1 MGSAAGR
8 HARPG
13 PGFALT
19 LLTAVAAPAA
29 LAAQTTEARDSV
41 VLTNGTTLRG
51 RIVRIDD
58 KELILRI
65 GSRDRA
71 IPRNQ
76 IRSLVSVAA
85 EQRLLLETWQN
96 TDPTDVTALL
106 ALASKADAAGLPH
119 EARLLRWYAV
129 LQRPRDAAIHAAL
142 GNKKERDGFLVE
154 IDGNWVPFEQADA
167 LGKDF
172 DDAWRLRSEHFA
184 IRCAAGLRMGLDTL
198 MELEGLYWAMHE
210 LFGLELGPYELVE
223 PIDVRLYRD
232 RPQMP
237 NLANTVGAYFAAG
250 EPALYTCVED
260 GRPYGLMHEATH
272 ALLHWFFVRA
282 AKSRGELPAWLD
294 EGWAEYMDGRVAV
307 PAPGQNRVGA

>member
-1 MGSAAGR
+1 MGTAAG
-8 HARPG
+8 HARQRR
-13 PGFALT
+13 GFAP
-19 LLTAVAAPAA
+19 LLLLAVVAAPAH

-41 VLTNGTTLRG
+41 VLTNGAQLRG

-58 KELILRI
+58 KELTLRI

-71 IPRNQ
+71 IPRSQ
-76 IRSLVSVAA
+76 IRSLTSVAA
-85 EQRLLLETWQN
+85 EQRQLIETWQN
-96 TDPTDVTALL
+96 TNPADVAAVL
-106 ALASKADAAGLPH
+106 ALAGKADTAGLPY

-198 MELEGLYWAMHE
+198 MELEGLY
-210 LFGLELGPYELVE
+210 
-223 PIDVRLYRD
+223 R
-232 RPQMP
+232 
-237 NLANTVGAYFAAG
+237 
-250 EPALYTCVED
+250 
-260 GRPYGLMHEATH
+260 
-272 ALLHWFFVRA
+272 
-282 AKSRGELPAWLD
+282 
-294 EGWAEYMDGRVAV
+294 
-307 PAPGQNRVGA
+307 